1 MNEIKKSNSICV
13 SLNSL
18 LEDEFRRGI
27 KKGELFVVLYINTGL
42 FHQVSPCRESVSLLF
57 KLTFSLS
64 R

>member
-27 KKGELFVVLYINTGL
+27 KKLNCL
-42 FHQVSPCRESVSLLF
+42 
-57 KLTFSLS
+57 
-64 R
+64 